1 VEHLP
6 RSRSSGSLGLRL
18 LLAALL
24 SLLLVPSAAVFY
36 TELLWFTELGYRAL
50 FVKALTAKAAL
61 GSSVTLIAFLVLFG
75 SFRIALRGVRI
86 PVLVMKTGNGRER
99 SAVAVDD
106 RTIRIAVGLAAAFV
120 AVLMGVAAS
129 SRWLAWELFLKARP
143 FGESDPILGYD
154 LGFFVFRLPILEG
167 VQGLAVGILA
177 VALAGSAALHAVGG
191 GLRLA
196 PATGLLVS
204 TAARRQL
211 ALTTAGLLM
220 ALSAGAWLDR
230 PRLLISASDVLYGA
244 SAADV
249 EARMPA
255 LTLRALVG
263 CGAAFAALWT
273 AFARRF
279 WPLLG
284 GAFAFLAVALVG
296 DGYAALLQRFVITPN
311 ELVRE
316 TPYIEHNIA
325 ATRRAY
331 GIHDVEEREMSGD
344 AALTRED
351 IARNEATIRNVRLW
365 DHEPLLDTFGQI
377 QEIRT
382 YYDFVSVDN
391 DRYVIDGD
399 YRQIML
405 SPRELD
411 SASLPNRTWI
421 NEHLT
426 FTHGYGLT
434 LGPVNAV
441 TQEGLP
447 LLFIK
452 DLPPQSSVGLEVEE
466 PSIYYGERS
475 NDYVL
480 VNTAAREFHY
490 PQGDDNVYTR
500 YTGRGGVP
508 TGGLLRK
515 LLFGLRFNTLKILLS
530 SDLGPETRILFHR
543 RIQERVSVIAPF
555 LPLDPD
561 PYMVISEGRLFWILD
576 AYTVSSRYPY
586 ATPVQGINYIRN
598 SVKAVVDAYDGTTRF
613 YLVDPD
619 DPIATALGE
628 VFPGLLAPIDEMSA
642 DLRRHL
648 RYPEQL
654 FSIQAQ
660 IFATFHMTN
669 PDVFYNKED
678 QWEIPVTDD
687 SGRRAEM
694 EPYYTIM
701 KLPGEQKEEFIQM
714 LPFTPRNKGNL
725 AAWMVARSD
734 GEQYGRL
741 LAFQFPK
748 QKVIFGPA
756 QIEARINQDQ
766 EISPQITL
774 WNQQGSQVIQGTLLV
789 IPIEESL
796 LYVRPLYLRA
806 QGGRIPELKRV
817 IVAHQNQIVMEE
829 TLDRALE
836 RMFGGAA
843 LPPEPGPAPLDAA
856 APSPEPDAPRGLP
869 ASLATR
875 ARQHYEQAL
884 AAQRAGDW
892 SRYGEEIRA
901 LGELLRQLAPGE
913 AQEQ

>member
-1 VEHLP
+1 VERLP
-6 RSRSSGSLGLRL
+6 HSRGSGSLGPRL
-18 LLAALL
+18 ILAALL
-24 SLLLVPSAAVFY
+24 ALLLLPSAGLFY
-36 TELLWFTELGYRAL
+36 TELLWFTQLGYRSVFL
-50 FVKALTAKAAL
+50 QTFTAKASL

-75 SFRIALRGVRI
+75 SFRLALRGVRI
-86 PVLVMKTGNGRER
+86 PVLVVRGGNGRER
-99 SAVAVDD
+99 SSVAIDD
-106 RTIRIAVGLAAAFV
+106 RTIRVAVGLAAAFV

-129 SRWLAWELFLKARP
+129 SRWLAWELFLRAP
-143 FGESDPILGYD
+143 SFGQADPILGYD
-154 LGFFVFRLPILEG
+154 LGFFLFRLPILEG
-167 VQGLAVGILA
+167 VQGLAVGVLA

-196 PATGLLVS
+196 PSTGLLVS

-211 ALTTAGLLM
+211 ALTAAALLL
-220 ALSAGAWLDR
+220 ALAAGAWLER
-230 PRLLISASDVLYGA
+230 PRLLISPADVLYGA

-255 LTLRALVG
+255 LALQALVG
-263 CGAAFAALWT
+263 CAAALAAIWS

-279 WPLLG
+279 WPLLA
-284 GAFAFLAVALVG
+284 GALAFMAVAMAG
-296 DGYAALLQRFVITPN
+296 EGYAVMLQRFVITPN

-316 TPYIEHNIA
+316 APYIEHNIA
-325 ATRRAY
+325 ATRRAF
-331 GIHDVEEREMSGD
+331 GVQDVEEREMSGD
-344 AALTRED
+344 AALTRDD

-365 DHEPLLDTFGQI
+365 DHGPLLDTFGQI

-391 DRYVIDGD
+391 DRYVLDGD

-421 NEHLT
+421 NERLT

-452 DLPPQSSVGLEVEE
+452 DLPPQSSVDLPVEQ

-490 PQGDDNVYTR
+490 PEGEDNVFTR
-500 YTGRGGVP
+500 YEGSGGVP
-508 TGGLLRK
+508 AGGLLRK
-515 LLFGLRFNTLKILLS
+515 LLFSLRFNTLKILLS
-530 SDLGPETRILFHR
+530 SDLGPETKILFHR
-543 RIQERVSVIAPF
+543 RIQERVSVVAPF
-555 LPLDPD
+555 LSLDPD

-576 AYTVSSRYPY
+576 AYTVSDRYPY
-586 ATPVQGINYIRN
+586 ATPIQGINYIRN
-598 SVKAVVDAYDGTTRF
+598 SVKVVVDAYNGTTTF

-619 DPIATALGE
+619 DPIATALGD
-628 VFPGLLAPIDEMSA
+628 VFPELLTPLGEMPE
-642 DLRRHL
+642 DLKRHL

-654 FSIQAQ
+654 FGIQAQ
-660 IFATFHMTN
+660 VFTTFHMTN
-669 PDVFYNKED
+669 PEVFYNKED

-687 SGRRAEM
+687 GGRRAEM

-701 KLPGEQKEEFIQM
+701 KLPGEQREEFIQM

-734 GEQYGRL
+734 GEHYGKL

-748 QKVIFGPA
+748 QKVVFGPA

-774 WNQQGSQVIQGTLLV
+774 WNQQGSEVIQGTLLV

-836 RMFGGAA
+836 RMFGGEVFPTPSPPASDAA
-843 LPPEPGPAPLDAA
+843 PAPTADEVQS
-856 APSPEPDAPRGLP
+856 APPSG
-869 ASLATR
+869 SLATQ
-875 ARQHYEQAL
+875 AREHYERAL

-892 SRYGEEIRA
+892 ARYGEEIRA
-901 LGELLRQLAPGE
+901 LGDLLRQLAP
-913 AQEQ
+913 EQPAE